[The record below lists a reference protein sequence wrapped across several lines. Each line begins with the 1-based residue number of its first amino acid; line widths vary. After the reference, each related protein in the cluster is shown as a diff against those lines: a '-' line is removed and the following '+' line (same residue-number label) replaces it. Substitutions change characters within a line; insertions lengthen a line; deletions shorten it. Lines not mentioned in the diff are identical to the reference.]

1 MNRLLR
7 DVLPLLGMEAGY
19 AAAHLETGPGRF
31 LPGRLPAD
39 ELAVGSVAAAGL
51 AAEALLNTGRV
62 DVDPGQVRASMLDG
76 SAQSIDGRQWESFA
90 PWSGFFPT
98 AEGWLRTHA
107 NYPHHRRALA
117 QLLGLDPDAG
127 HTELGAALCSR
138 RAQQVEDELTAL
150 GGVAVR
156 VRQQA
161 DWLASEPGRAAA
173 RLRLVSVRAVGRG
186 RPRSA
191 ERPKVLDLTRVIAGP
206 VATRTLA
213 FLGCD
218 VLRVDDPN
226 LPELPDVHVA
236 TGAGKRTTLL
246 DLRRATELARLHE
259 LLSEADVLVIGYRP
273 GTLAQFGLDA
283 AAVAERYP
291 STIYASLS
299 AWGPAGPWVNR
310 RGFDSI
316 VQAAS
321 GIAWAESADG
331 RTPSA
336 LPVQALDHATGYLL
350 AAGILTALWR
360 RDFEGRTWRVETHL
374 AATAN
379 WLLSRGAGPLEAD
392 PPPDLAPYLTASDTA
407 YGRLVQSRP
416 AFAMPGLDAYP
427 FPPREWGSDEPCW
440 DS

>member
-7 DVLPLLGMEAGY
+7 DALPLLGMEAGY

-31 LPGRLPAD
+31 LPGRLPTD

-51 AAEALLNTGRV
+51 AAEALLNTGRI
-62 DVDPGQVRASMLDG
+62 DVNPAQVRVAMLG
-76 SAQSIDGRQWESFA
+76 EQVQTIDGRRSEGFG

-107 NYPHHRRALA
+107 NYSHHRAALA
-117 QLLGLDPDAG
+117 NLLGLDPDAG
-127 HTELGAALCSR
+127 REELAAALCSQT
-138 RAQQVEDELTAL
+138 AQQVEERLMAA

-156 VRQQA
+156 ARQQA
-161 DWLASEPGRAAA
+161 EWTASEAGRAASG
-173 RLRLVSVRAVGRG
+173 LRLVNVRAVGRA
-186 RPRSA
+186 RPRPL
-191 ERPKVLDLTRVIAGP
+191 ERPKVLDLTRVVAGP

-213 FLGCD
+213 YLGCD

-226 LPELPDVHVA
+226 LPEVPEVHLD

-246 DLRRATELARLHE
+246 NLRRPADLARLHE
-259 LLSEADVLVIGYRP
+259 LLAEADILVTGYRP
-273 GTLAQFGLDA
+273 GALARYGLDA
-283 AAVAERYP
+283 ETVAARYP
-291 STIYASLS
+291 SVIHASLS
-299 AWGPAGPWVNR
+299 AWGPTGPWANR

-331 RTPSA
+331 VTPSV

-350 AAGILTALWR
+350 AAGVLTALWR
-360 RDFEGRTWRVETHL
+360 REFEGRTWRVDAHL
-374 AATAN
+374 AATAS
-379 WLLSRGAGPLEAD
+379 WLLSHGPGPLEAD
-392 PPPDLAPYLTASDTA
+392 IPPESEPYLTASDTA

-416 AFAMPGLDAYP
+416 AFSLPGLDAYP
-427 FPPREWGSDEPCW
+427 FAPHPWGSDEPRW
-440 DS
+440 ES